1 MPIYRSGNNG
11 VKIFKHGNE
20 GKFVY
25 RYGTLVFRSQPPQWS
40 QSNALQNMSV
50 ARYLDAAAAPV
61 PNGGV
66 VLIAG
71 GSDWDT
77 YSPMSTVEMYN
88 TSGVRTTVG
97 SLNRAKQFFAGY
109 GYGDKAFFAG
119 GRETSTSTTNE
130 VEMYNSSGVRT
141 MATAFSNTRGIQQN
155 AAAEAGGYVLFAGG
169 KDARYP
175 TAGYY
180 DLVNAYN
187 QSGVRTVLGTMTETR
202 AQHAGASSMGY
213 AYFGCGLADGY
224 HTNTIDIYNPSL
236 VRSASV
242 TISQL
247 TVLVSGAFATKCGTG
262 IIITADTAVVH
273 ISNSGVRTALSPVSE
288 ESGRVHGTINGKSL
302 LMHNGYN
309 RKTFEVYDA
318 NGVKET
324 APFQLYSVRS
334 GAIATTLGS
343 TMYIFGG
350 HYSQTYYNTVE
361 TISYK

>member
-1 MPIYRSGNNG
+1 MPIYKSGNNG

-25 RYGTLVFRSQPPQWS
+25 RYGTLVYRSQPPQWS

-50 ARYLDAAAAPV
+50 TRYLDAAAAPV

-71 GSDWDT
+71 GRDWDA
-77 YSPMSTVEMYN
+77 YIYMSTVEMYN

-97 SLNRAKQFFAGY
+97 SLNRAKVFFAGY

-119 GRETSTSTTNE
+119 GQYKSTSTTNE

-141 MATAFSNTRGIQQN
+141 MATAMSNGVYQN
-155 AAAEAGGYVLFAGG
+155 AAAQAGGYVLFSGG
-169 KDARYP
+169 YNLVS
-175 TAGYY
+175 GYY
-180 DLVNAYN
+180 NFVNAYN

-213 AYFGCGLADGY
+213 AFFGCGLADGY
-224 HTNTIDIYNPSL
+224 YTNTMDIYNPSL

-247 TVLVSGAFATKCGTG
+247 LGGGAYATKCGTG
-262 IIITADTAVVH
+262 IIITDGAGTAVVH

-288 ESGRVHGTINGKSL
+288 QSGLVHGTINGKSL

-324 APFQLYSVRS
+324 APFQLYSVRA

-350 HYSQTYYNTVE
+350 SYSETYYNTVE

>member
-40 QSNALQNMSV
+40 QSNAFQNMSV

-71 GSDWDT
+71 GKDWNA

-97 SLNRAKQFFAGY
+97 SLNRAKAYFAGY
-109 GYGDKAFFAG
+109 GYGDKAFFG
-119 GRETSTSTTNE
+119 GGEFTSTSSTTD
-130 VEMYNSSGVRT
+130 VEMYNSAGVRT
-141 MATAFSNTRGIQQN
+141 MATALSNTWGVYQN

-169 KDARYP
+169 RQLLS
-175 TAGYY
+175 GYY
-180 DLVNAYN
+180 GFVNAYN
-187 QSGVRTVLGTMTETR
+187 QSGVRTILSDMTETR

-213 AYFGCGLADGY
+213 AYFGCGVTDGY
-224 HTNTIDIYNPSL
+224 YTNTMDIYNPSL

-247 TVLVSGAFATKCGTG
+247 LGGDAYATKCGTG
-262 IIITADTAVVH
+262 IIITDSADTAVVH

-288 ESGRVHGTINGKSL
+288 QSGRVHGTINGKSL
-302 LMHNGYN
+302 LMHERYN
-309 RKTFEVYDA
+309 SKSFEVYDA

-350 HYSQTYYNTVE
+350 SYSGTYYNTVE

>member
-40 QSNALQNMSV
+40 QSNAFQNMSV
-50 ARYLDAAAAPV
+50 TRYLDAAAAPV

-71 GSDWDT
+71 GRDWDA
-77 YSPMSTVEMYN
+77 YIYMSTVEMYN

-97 SLNRAKQFFAGY
+97 SLNRAKSFFAGY

-119 GRETSTSTTNE
+119 GEYKSTSTTNE
-130 VEMYNSSGVRT
+130 VEMYNYSGVRT
-141 MATAFSNTRGIQQN
+141 MVTAFSNTWGIQQN

-175 TAGYY
+175 EVYY
-180 DLVNAYN
+180 NLVNAYN

-213 AYFGCGLADGY
+213 AYFGCGLTDGY
-224 HTNTIDIYNPSL
+224 YTNTIDIYNPSL

-247 TVLVSGAFATKCGTG
+247 LGGVAYATKCGTG
-262 IIITADTAVVH
+262 IIITDGADTAVVH

-288 ESGRVHGTINGKSL
+288 QSGRVHGTINGKSL

-309 RKTFEVYDA
+309 SKSFEVYDA

-350 HYSQTYYNTVE
+350 SYSGTYYNTVE

>member
-11 VKIFKHGNE
+11 AKIYKHGNE

-25 RYGTLVFRSQPPQWS
+25 RYGTLVYRSQPPQWS
-40 QSNALQNMSV
+40 QSNAFQNMSV

-71 GSDWDT
+71 GSDCIT
-77 YSPMSTVEMYN
+77 YSPMSAVEMYN

-97 SLNRAKQFFAGY
+97 SLNRAKQYFAGY
-109 GYGDKAFFAG
+109 GYGDKAFFG
-119 GRETSTSTTNE
+119 GGQYSSTSSTTD
-130 VEMYNSSGVRT
+130 VEMYNSAGVRT
-141 MATAFSNTRGIQQN
+141 MATALSNSWGVNQN

-169 KDARYP
+169 RHLSG
-175 TAGYY
+175 GYFGF
-180 DLVNAYN
+180 VNAYN
-187 QSGVRTVLGTMTETR
+187 QSGVRTILSDMTETR

-213 AYFGCGLADGY
+213 AFFGCGLAGGPY
-224 HTNTIDIYNPSL
+224 TNTMDIYNPSL

-247 TVLVSGAFATKCGTG
+247 LGGGGYATKCGTG
-262 IIITADTAVVH
+262 IIITDVADTAVVH
-273 ISNSGVRTALSPVSE
+273 ISNSGVRTALSSVSE
-288 ESGRVHGTINGKSL
+288 NSGRVHGTINGKSL

-324 APFQLYSVRS
+324 APFQLYSVRA

-350 HYSQTYYNTVE
+350 HYSGTYYNTVE